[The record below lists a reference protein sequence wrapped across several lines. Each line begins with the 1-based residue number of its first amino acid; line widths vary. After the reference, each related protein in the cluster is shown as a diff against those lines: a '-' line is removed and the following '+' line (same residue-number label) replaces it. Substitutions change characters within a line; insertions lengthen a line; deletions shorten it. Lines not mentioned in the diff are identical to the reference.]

1 MTIAWQQTGA
11 ADTGTTS
18 LSLAYPVTGLA
29 AGDIFLLCI
38 ACKKAVYPSTPS
50 GWTLITGAQG
60 TNAGNGDGSV
70 DQGYGRVSVYYKIA
84 VGTESGSQA
93 VTITSGNSCAGL
105 IIRYR
110 ATRPVLF
117 AASVGA
123 DDTTGSNTWSITGAQ
138 ALDVKVGDV
147 VVAVSAINTDAYTY
161 NTQAPSIGAAT
172 FAAVV
177 ERAEAASSRG
187 DDCHLNISEHTVTGA
202 GSAASPTFSMTSS
215 GNGTNAPEGTTALF
229 RMQEA
234 SGRVQAQILG

>member
-1 MTIAWQQTGA
+1 MTIAWQQTGV

-29 AGDIFLLCI
+29 AGDIFLLCV
-38 ACKKAVYPSTPS
+38 ACKKAVYPSTPL

-93 VTITSGNSCAGL
+93 VTITSGNSAIGV
-105 IIRYR
+105 IVRYR
-110 ATRPVLF
+110 STRPVLF

-123 DDTTGSNTWSITGAQ
+123 DDTTGSNTWSTTGAQ

-147 VVAVSAINTDAYTY
+147 VVAVSAINTDAYTFSSEEP
-161 NTQAPSIGAAT
+161 TIGAAT
-172 FAAVV
+172 FAAVA
-177 ERAEAASSRG
+177 ERHDAGTNRG
-187 DDCHLNISEHTVTGA
+187 DDCALVVSEHTVTGA
-202 GSAASPTFSMTSS
+202 GSSASPTFTMTSS
-215 GNGTNAPEGTTALF
+215 GNGTNAPEGTTVLF

-234 SGRVQAQILG
+234 LGRVQAQILG